1 MMRLGLFY
9 IVALCT
15 LFSYELV
22 ESKFKPRTTDK
33 DLSNSPHVFE
43 GEHSAAYD
51 HDAFLGRDEAK
62 RFDDLTPEES
72 KRKLGEIVD
81 KIDLNNDGQITS
93 EEMTAWINK
102 VSKKMLLDDVDRA
115 WKDFELQDGDKLSW
129 EKHIDELFGEDGD
142 LEDEDDETKK
152 AYSEK
157 DKRRWIVADAD
168 GDGKLSKLE
177 YLAFLHPEHE
187 PKMRD
192 VVIKETMEEVDKN
205 NDSFVDLDEYIRWE
219 TQQKRNINSL

>member
-1 MMRLGLFY
+1 MCSMKMLGCFCAV
-9 IVALCT
+9 I
-15 LFSYELV
+15 LFSLFSSELV

-33 DLSNSPHVFE
+33 DLSNSPHTHE

-72 KRKLGEIVD
+72 KQKLGEIVD

-93 EEMTAWINK
+93 EEMTVWINK
-102 VSKKMLLDDVDRA
+102 VSRKMLLDDVDRA
-115 WKDFELQDGDKLSW
+115 WKDFELLDEDKLPW
-129 EKHIDELFGEDGD
+129 EKHVDELFGEDGD

-157 DKRRWIVADAD
+157 DKRRWMAADAD

-192 VVIKETMEEVDKN
+192 VVIKVSPVTNYKN
-205 NDSFVDLDEYIRWE
+205 NFYLLRNYTL
-219 TQQKRNINSL
+219 TQKYPIFTCE